1 MYVFVGEVSL
11 KILRCWT
18 SVYLVKL
25 AEQLSSDD
33 DDDDDDDDSGD
44 SDDEDKIQ
52 IHQWVPINNWKQTVV

>member
-1 MYVFVGEVSL
+1 MYVFVSEVSL

-33 DDDDDDDDSGD
+33 DDDSDD